1 MTDSDTGSSDQ
12 PVHHEID
19 GDVAVVHIDDGKAN
33 AISHAV
39 IDGLN
44 AALDDAESQAG
55 AAVIVGRE
63 GKFSAGF
70 DLSVMQQGPDAARGL
85 LKAGAALALRV
96 YEHPQPVVIGCTGH
110 ALAMGA
116 ILLMAADIRIGASGP
131 AKIGL
136 NEVSIGMPVPLF
148 ATELAR
154 DRLSKRHLTRSVN
167 LATVY
172 DPAEAVD
179 VGFLD
184 EIVEPDAVARH
195 ATAEASRLAGLNPEA
210 FATTRALLRGER
222 GAEIRAEMDADLD
235 RFTIST

>member
-1 MTDSDTGSSDQ
+1 MTDPDTDSYQ
-12 PVHHEID
+12 TVRHEIS
-19 GDVAVVHIDDGKAN
+19 GAVAVVRIDDGKAN

-44 AALDDAESQAG
+44 AALDAAERQAG
-55 AAVIVGRE
+55 AVVIIGRE

-70 DLSVMQQGPDAARGL
+70 DLSVIKQGPDAAVGL
-85 LKAGAALALRV
+85 LKAGAALALRI
-96 YEHPQPVVIGCTGH
+96 YEHPQPVVMGCTGH

-116 ILLMAADIRIGASGP
+116 ILLMAADIRIGSTGP

-167 LATVY
+167 LATIY
-172 DPAEAVD
+172 TPNEALD

-184 EIVEPDAVARH
+184 EVVEPEAVAAR
-195 ATAEASRLAGLNPEA
+195 ATSEAARLAELNGDA
-210 FATTRALLRGER
+210 FAATRVLLRGKR
-222 GAEIRAEMDADLD
+222 AAEIRAEMDADLE